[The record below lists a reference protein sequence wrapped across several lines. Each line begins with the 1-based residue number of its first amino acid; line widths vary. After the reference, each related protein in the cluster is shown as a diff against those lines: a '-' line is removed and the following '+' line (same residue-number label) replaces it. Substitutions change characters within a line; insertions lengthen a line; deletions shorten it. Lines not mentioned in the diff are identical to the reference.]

1 MDDIEKAV
9 SITKRLRRI
18 IMNIVGLEKEKE
30 NYDASDDRIE
40 DFFTEA
46 AGDDDTPAVDLLTHV
61 DTLLYALLSAAGT
74 GEAWVDA
81 DDVETREILKLKE
94 IVNHHKKFQLK
105 EILLPTAA

>member
-9 SITKRLRRI
+9 KLTKHLRHV
-18 IMNIVGLEKEKE
+18 IMNIVGREKEKE

-46 AGDDDTPAVDLLTHV
+46 ADDDTPAVDLLAQV
-61 DTLLYALLSAAGT
+61 DTLLYALMSYDGT

-81 DDVETREILKLKE
+81 DDIETKEILKLKE
-94 IVNHHKKFQLK
+94 IVEQDKKFLLK